1 MFCPKCGHQQV
12 IDEIRFCSK
21 CGFALS
27 IVSEAIQNEGAADG
41 NPSQSIRDIKRSAII
56 GFGLVTL
63 SAIFLLATLIIG
75 TPEPSFIVQMNLLV
89 AVLVYLLALG
99 YVLYKFLPIR
109 KAAPRESQ
117 LHQANI
123 EQVQTTRRL
132 LNDQG
137 LTDSAAAEDFI
148 NRPRPSQMVE
158 ASVTEDTTT
167 LLDKS

>member
-1 MFCPKCGHQQV
+1 MFCPKCGQQQV
-12 IDEIRFCSK
+12 VDEIRFCSK

-27 IVSEAIQNEGAADG
+27 IVSEAIQNEGADDG
-41 NPSQSIRDIKRSAII
+41 KPSQSIRDIKRSAII

-109 KAAPRESQ
+109 KASPQEG
-117 LHQANI
+117 LHQANV
-123 EQVQTTRRL
+123 EHAPTTRRL

-137 LTDSAAAEDFI
+137 LADSVAEDFL
-148 NRPRPSQMVE
+148 NRPRTSQMVE
-158 ASVTEDTTT
+158 SSVTEDTTT

>member
-109 KAAPRESQ
+109 KAAPQES
-117 LHQANI
+117 LRQANI
-123 EQVQTTRRL
+123 EHAPTTRRL
-132 LNDQG
+132 LNDQA

>member
-1 MFCPKCGHQQV
+1 MHCPKCGQQQV
-12 IDEIRFCSK
+12 VDEILFCSK
-21 CGFALS
+21 CGLALS
-27 IVSEAIQNEGAADG
+27 AISETIQNDAGRG
-41 NPSQSIRDIKRSAII
+41 NAPQSIAEVKRSALI
-56 GFGLVTL
+56 GFALVTL
-63 SAIFLLATLIIG
+63 SAVFLFATLIIG

-109 KAAPRESQ
+109 KPAPQESQ

-123 EQVQTTRRL
+123 EQVPTTRRL

-137 LTDSAAAEDFI
+137 LSASVAAEDFL
-148 NRPRPSQMVE
+148 NTPRPSQTVE
-158 ASVTEDTTT
+158 SSVTEDTTT